1 MYSSGWPENVFLLK
15 DGLFYNP
22 FPPALNVS
30 LLSKAVCLYPN
41 CLIDT
46 LPPERFISRKKKK
59 KKGKER
65 STWCGKRAVQQGWCL
80 LSPYSATLNVFSN
93 YSSLK
98 EKVTLIWI
106 NRVAIGE
113 MSWFKKKIK
122 KFRNNLIC
130 NKYIITLWKLSLV

>member
-1 MYSSGWPENVFLLK
+1 VYSSGWPENVFLLK

-59 KKGKER
+59 KREKKEALGVERGLCSKGGVC
-65 STWCGKRAVQQGWCL
+65 SVPTPL
-80 LSPYSATLNVFSN
+80 P
-93 YSSLK
+93 
-98 EKVTLIWI
+98 
-106 NRVAIGE
+106 
-113 MSWFKKKIK
+113 
-122 KFRNNLIC
+122 
-130 NKYIITLWKLSLV
+130 

>member
-1 MYSSGWPENVFLLK
+1 MSSNMIQKWEYPCNQHVHTTTLSLFCCNMTFRHLQCFLITK
-15 DGLFYNP
+15 G
-22 FPPALNVS
+22 
-30 LLSKAVCLYPN
+30 
-41 CLIDT
+41 
-46 LPPERFISRKKKK
+46 KKKK